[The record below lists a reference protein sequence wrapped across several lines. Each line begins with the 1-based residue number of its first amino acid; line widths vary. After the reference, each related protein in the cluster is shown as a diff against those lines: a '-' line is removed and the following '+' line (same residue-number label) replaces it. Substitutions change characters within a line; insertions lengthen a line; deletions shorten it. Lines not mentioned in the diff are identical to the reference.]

1 MIRCTYGEQDYT
13 SIAIKLAVVQFV
25 TSQMQIYVVQHSS
38 PLCIPISNILLST
51 IHTNTQI
58 DSYDMIQFV
67 YHLLANEV
75 GTADNHC

>member
-13 SIAIKLAVVQFV
+13 SIAIKLAVVQIV
-25 TSQMQIYVVQHSS
+25 TSEMQIQHSS
-38 PLCIPISNILLST
+38 PLSIPISNILLST